1 MICSDLSSM
10 FPWEVQLQL
19 MGAGQIATMV
29 MGRTGKYMANPGN
42 VHKAHIVCTEC
53 LSKQWVMD
61 REKTNYT
68 ADMGGR
74 EGERGGERERLM
86 CYAQSVLLQWQL
98 DNRYGSAAHS
108 LLNTIRD

>member
-1 MICSDLSSM
+1 
-10 FPWEVQLQL
+10 
-19 MGAGQIATMV
+19 
-29 MGRTGKYMANPGN
+29 
-42 VHKAHIVCTEC
+42 
-53 LSKQWVMD
+53 MD